1 MRGKALAAGT
11 LLAASTWVVLPA
23 GGQPAPE
30 PVAAP
35 VPATD
40 DPAELKRL
48 WAQQQDA
55 ERWEKARL
63 LKQIDDLQV
72 ELAARG
78 VLDYRKLDYASTDG
92 LRIPAYLFKPLAMP
106 AGKVPAVIYAHG
118 GQHGQFRSRMVPR
131 LAEFVRRGY
140 VVLAPDY
147 RSSSGYTREFHDAA
161 DYGGRE
167 IDDMLAARDFL
178 AAMPGVDAQRI
189 AIIGESH
196 GGYNTL
202 MALARAPERFAAGVD
217 FFGPT
222 DLVWR
227 LTASPGENPNA
238 EPGDREV
245 FARMVGRSI
254 DEAPELYRARSPR
267 YLATASGPPLL
278 ILHGDK
284 DAIVSIRESAWM
296 AEALEKA
303 GRKNFSFHVIHDGQ
317 HGYPRPQMDEA
328 WRLAYDF
335 LDRVFGGQ
343 APGG

>member
-1 MRGKALAAGT
+1 MRSRTWAASM
-11 LLAASTWVVLPA
+11 LLAAAAWTVLPV

-30 PVAAP
+30 PAAAP
-35 VPATD
+35 IPATN

-55 ERWEKARL
+55 DRWEKGRL
-63 LKQIDDLQV
+63 LKQIDDLQT
-72 ELAARG
+72 ELAAKG
-78 VLDYRKLDYASTDG
+78 ELDYRKLSYASSDG
-92 LRIPAYLFKPLAMP
+92 LQIPAHLFRPLALP
-106 AGKVPAVIYAHG
+106 AGRQPAIIYAHG
-118 GQHGQFRSRMVPR
+118 GQHGQFRSRLLPR
-131 LAEFVRRGY
+131 LSEFVRRGY
-140 VVLAPDY
+140 IVLAPDY
-147 RSSSGYTREFHDAA
+147 RSSSGYSREFHDAA

-167 IDDMLAARDFL
+167 IDDMLAARELL
-178 AAMPGVDAQRI
+178 AAMPEVDPRRI

-202 MALARAPERFAAGVD
+202 MALARAPGKFAAGVD

-227 LTASPGENPNA
+227 LTAPPGDNPNA
-238 EPGDREV
+238 EPGDREY

-267 YLATASGPPLL
+267 FLAKEINSPLL

-284 DAIVSIRESAWM
+284 DAIVSVRESIWM

-303 GRKNFSFHVIHDGQ
+303 GNENFSLHIIEDGQ
-317 HGYPRPQMDEA
+317 HGYPRPQMDAA
-328 WRLAYDF
+328 WQLAYEF
-335 LDRVFGGQ
+335 LDRVFAGR
-343 APGG
+343 